1 MATTQHAATTSSGQR
16 ARRHLLSEL
25 PVTQRRERL
34 AGIGTTV
41 LEGGDGAPVVL
52 LHGPAGNATHWMRV
66 IPELA
71 TTHTVIAPDLPAHG
85 ESQQAGDDDDGT
97 LDAGRLVAWLGEL
110 IERTCPSPPTLV
122 GYALGGAI
130 AAQFAVEHSDR
141 LDRLVLVDALGL
153 TGFAPTP
160 EFGLALEQF
169 LARPGER
176 THDDLWRRCAL
187 DLDGLRV
194 QMGEHWESFRAYNL
208 DRACTPGAIA
218 ALGGLMAQVGLPAI
232 PAADLERIAVPTT
245 LIWGRHDLATALP
258 VAEAAR
264 DRYGWALRVI
274 EDCADDP
281 PIEQPAALLAALHAA
296 MRTGD
301 DR

>member
-1 MATTQHAATTSSGQR
+1 MTTQRAATTSSGQE
-16 ARRHLLSEL
+16 AREHLLSGL
-25 PVTQRRERL
+25 PVTQRRELL
-34 AGIGTTV
+34 AGVWTTV

-66 IPELA
+66 ITELA
-71 TTHTVIAPDLPAHG
+71 TTHTVIVPDLPGHG
-85 ESQQAGDDDDGT
+85 ESQLTDDDGA

-122 GYALGGAI
+122 GYGLGGAI
-130 AAQFAVEHSDR
+130 AAHFAAGHGDR

-153 TGFAPTP
+153 TDFAPAP
-160 EFGLALEQF
+160 EFGVALNAFMAQ
-169 LARPGER
+169 PSER
-176 THDDLWRRCAL
+176 RYYDLWRHCAL
-187 DLDGLRV
+187 DLDGVRA
-194 QMGEHWESFRAYNL
+194 QMGEHWESFTAYNL
-208 DRACTPGAIA
+208 DLARTPGAMP

-232 PAADLERIAVPTT
+232 PAAELERIAVPTT

-264 DRYGWALRVI
+264 DRYGWPLHVI

-281 PIEQPAALLAALHAA
+281 PIEQPAALLRALRAA
-296 MRTGD
+296 MATGD
-301 DR
+301 ER